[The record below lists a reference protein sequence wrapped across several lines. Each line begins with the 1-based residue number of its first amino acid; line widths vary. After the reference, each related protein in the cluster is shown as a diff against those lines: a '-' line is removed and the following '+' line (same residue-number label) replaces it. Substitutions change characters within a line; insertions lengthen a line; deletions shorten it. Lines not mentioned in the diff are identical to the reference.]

1 MDKEF
6 VKRLG
11 VPLFFLIL
19 FLIPALFWDALI
31 FQVSSELLQRAV
43 WAGRYVIG
51 ICLWLSFAW
60 LIIRLIDDFAWPL
73 LLERRLG
80 YAIPRLLKDLV
91 RFLVVIVAV
100 GVIVS
105 VVFEKSITGFL
116 AASGVIGLVLGFAL
130 QNMIADF
137 FSGIA
142 LNLERSFAVGDR
154 VKIEGSD
161 LTGDVAEIT
170 WRTTI
175 IKDFSGNWIII
186 PNSRMANMKVENFHK
201 PVREHFNWHF
211 ITLDFDVPI
220 ERAERILLAG
230 MKHGMAQFG
239 VTADPIA
246 RVRLPNERGM
256 EYLLVY
262 TVPEYRFR
270 GRLRAAIIRSVMH
283 HLKVAGITPVY
294 PKLNLYSADMPTLD
308 PEQLPDAYDL
318 LKRVS
323 LFSILDDGEMRDLSE
338 RMTPQLFKAGDVIV
352 EQGEPG
358 ASMYI
363 VAEGLLYVYIAQA
376 DSDELLK
383 VADFIPGQFM
393 GEMALLT
400 GEARSATVKAETD
413 ALVYEIVKED
423 METLLKKRPEIAESL
438 SQIMAQRLLEREEYM
453 KSLPTEQ
460 QEAEV
465 ENFASQLLTRMR
477 NFFSTFRQARGTD
490 QENVDPPGDQQDEDA
505 LIEQD
510 SSAQS

>member
-1 MDKEF
+1 MNAEL

-11 VPLFFLIL
+11 IPLFFLIL
-19 FLIPALFWDALI
+19 FMLPAMFWDSFI
-31 FQVSSELLQRAV
+31 YQVSSEFLQRAV
-43 WAGRYVIG
+43 WVSRYVIG
-51 ICLWLSFAW
+51 ICLWLAFAW
-60 LIIRLIDDFAWPL
+60 FVIRIVDDIVWPII
-73 LLERRLG
+73 LERRLG
-80 YAIPRLLKDLV
+80 RTIPRLLKDLV
-91 RFLVVIVAV
+91 RFIVVIVAV

-116 AASGVIGLVLGFAL
+116 AASGVVGLVLGFAL

-142 LNLERSFAVGDR
+142 LNLEHSFAVGDR

-175 IKDFSGNWIII
+175 IHDFSGNSIII

-201 PVREHFNWHF
+201 PVREHYNWHF

-220 ERAERILLAG
+220 ERAERVILAG
-230 MKHGMAQFG
+230 MKHGLAQFG
-239 VTADPIA
+239 VTAAPIA

-256 EYLLVY
+256 EYLMVY

-283 HLKVAGITPVY
+283 HLKVAGIRPVY
-294 PKLNLYSADMPTLD
+294 PKLNLYSADMPKLD
-308 PEQLPDAYDL
+308 PEQMPDPYSL
-318 LKRVS
+318 IKLVS
-323 LFSILDDGEMRDLSE
+323 MFTILDEQERVELAG
-338 RMTPQLFKAGDVIV
+338 RMTPQFFSAGDVIV

-413 ALVYEIVKED
+413 ALVYEITKED
-423 METLLKKRPEIAESL
+423 MESLLKRRPEIAEGL
-438 SQIMAQRLLEREEYM
+438 SEVMAQRLLEREEFIQN
-453 KSLPTEQ
+453 LPTEQ

-465 ENFASQLLTRMR
+465 KNFASQLLAKMR
-477 NFFSTFRQARGTD
+477 GFFGVFRQARGRD
-490 QENVDPPGDQQDEDA
+490 PENVDPEQDEQAEETVLD
-505 LIEQD
+505 QD
-510 SSAQS
+510 HSGTS

>member
-11 VPLFFLIL
+11 VPLLFLIL
-19 FLIPALFWDALI
+19 FMIPAMFWDAVI
-31 FQVSSELLQRAV
+31 YQVSSEFLKRAV
-43 WAGRYVIG
+43 SVGRYVIS
-51 ICLWLSFAW
+51 ICLWLTFAW
-60 LIIRLIDDFAWPL
+60 LIIRIIDDLVWPL

-91 RFLVVIVAV
+91 RFIVVIVAV

-116 AASGVIGLVLGFAL
+116 AASGGVGLVLGFAL

-161 LTGDVAEIT
+161 LTGDVVEIT
-170 WRTTI
+170 WRTTVI
-175 IKDFSGNWIII
+175 HDFSGNAIII

-201 PVREHFNWHF
+201 PVRQHYNWHF

-220 ERAERILLAG
+220 ERAERILLASI
-230 MKHGMAQFG
+230 KHGQAQYG
-239 VTADPIA
+239 VTAEPIA

-256 EYLLVY
+256 EYFIVS

-270 GRLRAAIIRSVMH
+270 GRLRASIIRSVMH

-294 PKLNLYSADMPTLD
+294 PKLNLYSADMPTSD
-308 PEQLPDAYDL
+308 PEQLPDSYEL
-318 LKRVS
+318 IQQVS
-323 LFSILDDGEMRDLSE
+323 LFTTLDEAALRDLAS
-338 RMTPQLFKAGDVIV
+338 RMTPQLFAAGETIV

-376 DSDELLK
+376 DSDDLLK

-400 GEARSATVKAETD
+400 GEARSATVKAETS
-413 ALVYEIVKED
+413 ALVYEITKED
-423 METLLKKRPEIAESL
+423 MES
-438 SQIMAQRLLEREEYM
+438 LLELFPNSGYGRQ
-453 KSLPTEQ
+453 SSS
-460 QEAEV
+460 
-465 ENFASQLLTRMR
+465 NNDRGGLTDGITAPR
-477 NFFSTFRQARGTD
+477 
-490 QENVDPPGDQQDEDA
+490 
-505 LIEQD
+505 
-510 SSAQS
+510 

>member
-1 MDKEF
+1 MDKDF
-6 VKRLG
+6 LKRLG
-11 VPLFFLIL
+11 VPLLFLIL
-19 FLIPALFWDALI
+19 FMIPAMFWDAFI
-31 FQVSSELLQRAV
+31 YQVSSEFLKRAV
-43 WAGRYVIG
+43 WVGRYVIG

-60 LIIRLIDDFAWPL
+60 LIIRLLDDFIWPL

-80 YAIPRLLKDLV
+80 HAIPRLLKDLV
-91 RFLVVIVAV
+91 RFIVVIVAV

-116 AASGVIGLVLGFAL
+116 AASGVVGLVLGFAL

-154 VKIEGSD
+154 IKIEGSD
-161 LTGDVAEIT
+161 LTGDVVEIT

-175 IKDFSGNWIII
+175 INDFSGNWIIV
-186 PNSRMANMKVENFHK
+186 PNSRMASMKVENFHK
-201 PVREHFNWHF
+201 PVREHYNWHF

-230 MKHGMAQFG
+230 MKHGLSEFG
-239 VTADPIA
+239 ITAAPIA

-256 EYLLVY
+256 EYVMVY

-270 GRLRAAIIRSVMH
+270 GRLRAAIMRSVMH

-294 PKLNLYSADMPTLD
+294 PKLNLYSADMPKLD
-308 PEQLPDAYDL
+308 PEQVPDSYDL
-318 LKRVS
+318 LKRVP
-323 LFSILDDGEMRDLSE
+323 LFAILDEQDMRDLAE
-338 RMTPQLFKAGDVIV
+338 RMTLQLFSAGDVIV

-363 VAEGLLYVYIAQA
+363 VAEGLLYVYIRQG
-376 DSDELLK
+376 DSDDLLK
-383 VADFIPGQFM
+383 VADFVPGQFM

-413 ALVYEIVKED
+413 SLVYEIVKED
-423 METLLKKRPEIAESL
+423 MDALLKKRPEIVESL
-438 SQIMAQRLLEREEYM
+438 SQIMAQRLLEREEFM
-453 KSLPTEQ
+453 QNLPTEQ
-460 QEAEV
+460 QEEEV
-465 ENFASQLLTRMR
+465 KNFASQLLTRMR
-477 NFFSTFRQARGTD
+477 NFFGGFRQARVQD
-490 QENVDPPGDQQDEDA
+490 QEGVDPHREQDEEV
-505 LIEQD
+505 LVEQD
-510 SSAQS
+510 DSHTS

>member
-1 MDKEF
+1 MDKSF
-6 VKRLG
+6 LKRIG

-19 FLIPALFWDALI
+19 FLVPAAIWDTLI
-31 FQVSSELLQRAV
+31 YQVSSSFLQRAV
-43 WAGRYVIG
+43 WVGRYVIG
-51 ICLWLSFAW
+51 ICLWLTFAW
-60 LIIRLIDDFAWPL
+60 LIIRIIDDLIWPFV
-73 LLERRLG
+73 LERRLG
-80 YAIPRLLKDLV
+80 YVIPRLLKDLV
-91 RFLVVIVAV
+91 RFLVVIIAV
-100 GVIVS
+100 GVIIS

-116 AASGVIGLVLGFAL
+116 AASGVVGLVLGFAL

-161 LTGDVAEIT
+161 LTGDVVEIT

-175 IKDFSGNWIII
+175 IHDFSGNAIII
-186 PNSRMANMKVENFHK
+186 PNSRMANMKVENYHK
-201 PVREHFNWHF
+201 PVREHYNWHF

-230 MKHGMAQFG
+230 MKHGLAQYG
-239 VTADPIA
+239 VTAEPIA

-256 EYLLVY
+256 EYLIVY

-270 GRLRAAIIRSVMH
+270 GRLRAAIIRSIMH

-294 PKLNLYSADMPTLD
+294 PKLNLYSADMPRLD
-308 PEQLPDAYDL
+308 PEQLPSAYDL

-323 LFSILDDGEMRDLSE
+323 LFSILDEGELRDLAA
-338 RMTPQLFKAGDVIV
+338 RMTPQLFAAGDIIV

-363 VAEGLLYVYIAQA
+363 VAEGLLYVYISQ
-376 DSDELLK
+376 DDREELLK

-400 GEARSATVKAETD
+400 GEARSATVKAETS
-413 ALVYEIVKED
+413 ALLYEITKED
-423 METLLKKRPEIAESL
+423 MEVLIQQRPEIAVSM
-438 SQIMAQRLLEREEYM
+438 SQIMAQRLLEREAFM
-453 KSLPTEQ
+453 QALPSEQ
-460 QEAEV
+460 QETEV
-465 ENFASQLLTRMR
+465 TNFASQLLDRMR
-477 NFFSTFRQARGTD
+477 SFFGLFRQPRGRD
-490 QENVDPPGDQQDEDA
+490 AESVDPEREDQTEEVAFDQDG
-505 LIEQD
+505 
-510 SSAQS
+510 SGTT

>member
-11 VPLFFLIL
+11 VPLLFLIL
-19 FLIPALFWDALI
+19 FMIPALFWDTLI
-31 FQVSSELLQRAV
+31 FQVSSELLKRAV
-43 WAGRYVIG
+43 WVGRYVIG

-60 LIIRLIDDFAWPL
+60 LIIRLIDDFIWPL
-73 LLERRLG
+73 VLERRLG
-80 YAIPRLLKDLV
+80 HAIPRLLKDLV
-91 RFLVVIVAV
+91 RFIVVVVAL

-116 AASGVIGLVLGFAL
+116 AASGVVGLVLGFAL

-154 VKIEGSD
+154 VRIEGSD
-161 LTGDVAEIT
+161 LTGDVVEIT

-175 IKDFSGNWIII
+175 INDFSGNWIII
-186 PNSRMANMKVENFHK
+186 PNSRMANMRVENFHK
-201 PVREHFNWHF
+201 PVREHYNWHF

-230 MKHGMAQFG
+230 MKHGLAQFG
-239 VTADPIA
+239 VTAAPIA

-323 LFSILDDGEMRDLSE
+323 LFSVLDEGEMRDLAE
-338 RMTPQLFKAGDVIV
+338 RMTPQLFSAGDVIV

-393 GEMALLT
+393 GEMTLLT

-413 ALVYEIVKED
+413 SLLYEIVKED
-423 METLLKKRPEIAESL
+423 MEALLKTRPEIAESL
-438 SQIMAQRLLEREEYM
+438 SQIMAQRLLERETFM
-453 KSLPTEQ
+453 QNLPTEQ

-465 ENFASQLLTRMR
+465 NNFASQLLTRMR
-477 NFFSTFRQARGTD
+477 NFFSAFRQARGSD
-490 QENVDPPGDQQDEDA
+490 QENVDPVREQQDEEV

-510 SSAQS
+510 DSHHS

>member
-1 MDKEF
+1 MNKDHL
-6 VKRLG
+6 KRLG
-11 VPLFFLIL
+11 VPMFFLFL
-19 FLIPALFWDALI
+19 FMIPAIFWDALI
-31 FQVSSELLQRAV
+31 FRVSSELLQRAV
-43 WAGRYVIG
+43 WVGRYIIG

-60 LIIRLIDDFAWPL
+60 LVIRLIDDFAWPL
-73 LLERRLG
+73 ILERRLG
-80 YAIPRLLKDLV
+80 YTIPRLLKDLV
-91 RFLVVIVAV
+91 RFIVVIVAV

-116 AASGVIGLVLGFAL
+116 AASGVVGLVLGFAL

-186 PNSRMANMKVENFHK
+186 PNSRMANMRVENFHK

-220 ERAERILLAG
+220 ERAERVLLAG
-230 MKHGMAQFG
+230 MKHGLAQYD
-239 VTADPIA
+239 VTAEPIA

-256 EYLLVY
+256 EYILVY

-270 GRLRAAIIRSVMH
+270 GRLRASIMRSVMH
-283 HLKVAGITPVY
+283 NLKVAGITPVY
-294 PKLNLYSADMPTLD
+294 PKLNLYSADMPKLD
-308 PEQLPDAYDL
+308 PEQLPDSYDL

-323 LFSILDDGEMRDLSE
+323 LLSVLDEGEKRDLAE
-338 RMTPQLFKAGDVIV
+338 RMTPQLFAAGDVIV

-363 VAEGLLYVYIAQA
+363 VAEGLLYVYINQA
-376 DSDELLK
+376 DRDELLK

-413 ALVYEIVKED
+413 SLVYEIVKED
-423 METLLKKRPEIAESL
+423 MEDLLKKRPEIAESL
-438 SQIMAQRLLEREEYM
+438 SQIMAERLLEREAFM
-453 KSLPTEQ
+453 QNLPTEQ

-465 ENFASQLLTRMR
+465 KNFASQLLGKMR
-477 NFFSTFRQARGTD
+477 SFFSAFRHTRGGD
-490 QENVDPPGDQQDEDA
+490 QENVDPVQAQEDGEA
-505 LIEQD
+505 ITEQD
-510 SSAQS
+510 GSQS